1 MAKKV
6 IIKLIDDL
14 DGESEA
20 AETVEFGLDGVGYE
34 IDLTAEN
41 AERLREEL
49 AAWIGAARK
58 NGGRRRPGTR
68 RSSGSSSSKTAEI
81 RAWAQANGYT
91 VSARGRIPA
100 DIVEAYEKAH

>member
-20 AETVEFGLDGVGYE
+20 AETVEFALDGVGYE
-34 IDLTAEN
+34 IDLSAAN
-41 AERLREEL
+41 AERLRDQMAE
-49 AAWIGAARK
+49 WVGAARK
-58 NGGRRRPGTR
+58 TGGRRRPGTR
-68 RSSGSSSSKTAEI
+68 RASGGNSKTAEI

-91 VSARGRIPA
+91 VSSRGRIRA
-100 DIVEAYEKAH
+100 DIVEAYDKAH

>member
-6 IIKLIDDL
+6 IITLIDDL

-41 AERLREEL
+41 AERLRDQL
-49 AAWIGAARK
+49 AEWIGSARK
-58 NGGRRRPGTR
+58 TGGRRRPGTR
-68 RSSGSSSSKTAEI
+68 RNSGSGSSKTAEI

-100 DIVEAYEKAH
+100 DIVEAYEKAN

>member
-6 IIKLIDDL
+6 IITLIDDL

-41 AERLREEL
+41 AERLRDQL
-49 AAWIGAARK
+49 AEWIGSARK
-58 NGGRRRPGTR
+58 TGGRRRPGTR
-68 RSSGSSSSKTAEI
+68 RSSGTGSSKTAEI

-91 VSARGRIPA
+91 VSSRGRIPA